1 MRRIRAATGSPR
13 FAADLAR
20 DAEQADAA
28 VVAAFRAIRRITA
41 SEALSKSDYTVLVDA
56 VGGAVTV
63 TLPAASSVNGQ
74 TYIIKKIDASGNA
87 VTIDAAGAETIDGA
101 ATKATTTQWA
111 SYSIQSD
118 GTRWFII

>member
-1 MRRIRAATGSPR
+1 M
-13 FAADLAR
+13 
-20 DAEQADAA
+20 
-28 VVAAFRAIRRITA
+28 AAFRTIRRVSA
-41 SEALSKSDYTVLVDA
+41 SEALSKSDYTVLVNA

-87 VTIDAAGAETIDGA
+87 VTIAAAGSETIDGA

-118 GTRWFII
+118 GTGWFII